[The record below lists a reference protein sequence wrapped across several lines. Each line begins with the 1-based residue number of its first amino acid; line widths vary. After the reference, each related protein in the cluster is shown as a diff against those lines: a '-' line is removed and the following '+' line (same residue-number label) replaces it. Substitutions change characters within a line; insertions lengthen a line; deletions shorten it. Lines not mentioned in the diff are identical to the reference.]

1 MFVIALIISTIS
13 VIASD
18 NNTREN
24 VLRTLFDGYD
34 PKLTPAFFQDGPVN
48 DEVQIYISS
57 IASISESTMDYSM
70 TMFLRQRW
78 IDTRLKYDPIP
89 GVSSLELDTKALAD
103 VWIPDLFIVNEKKA
117 NFHDVTTPNK
127 LMHIYSNGKIFY
139 SLRLSGTFSCKMNL
153 LKYPMDYQV
162 CLFVM
167 ESYGQS
173 TELLEIVWNAVPVQR
188 QENLTLPEFL
198 LGDIETF
205 QCDKAYVGITYTC
218 IGMNIHLSRSYGYH
232 LIQIY
237 IPSALIVCLSWV
249 SFWLNIDATPA
260 RISLGLLTVLT
271 MTTQSSGARANL
283 PKVSYIKAIDV
294 WMAMCLFFVFAALIE
309 FAWVNVLARVQQ
321 RRQTTYLHEIQ
332 NGTPKRR
339 SRSSS
344 THTDCSDTNKETC
357 CFCFETSTDR
367 DKARLVDKGA
377 RILFPLAFVAF
388 NLAYWCIYLLWE
400 PVDSKV

>member
-1 MFVIALIISTIS
+1 MFATALIISTIS

-18 NNTREN
+18 NNTREY
-24 VLRTLFDGYD
+24 VLGTLFDGYD

-57 IASISESTMDYSM
+57 IASISEATMDYSM

-78 IDTRLKYDPIP
+78 IDTRLKYNPIP
-89 GVSSLELDTKALAD
+89 GVTSLELDTKAMAD

-153 LKYPMDYQV
+153 LKYPMDSQV

-173 TELLEIVWNAVPVQR
+173 TELLKIIWNAIPVQR

-321 RRQTTYLHEIQ
+321 RRQTTYLHEVQ
-332 NGTPKRR
+332 NGNSKPR

-344 THTDCSDTNKETC
+344 THTDCSDTKKETC

-388 NLAYWCIYLLWE
+388 NITYWCIYLLWE